1 MNPSSWIL
9 AHLKTVSPGRAID
22 VAAGSGRHAFAMADL
37 GFSVTAVD
45 RNPDLATSY
54 QHSNIQLI
62 CEDLEGPEWPLSD
75 QSFDLVLVSN
85 YLFRPYLPE
94 LFALVTPGGFL
105 LYETFGVGNEVY
117 GKPSNPN
124 FLLRA
129 GELASALGS
138 SFDIIDERFEVVSD
152 PSPAV
157 RAGIFARRSR

>member
-45 RNPDLATSY
+45 RNPDLASSY
-54 QHSNIQLI
+54 QHSDIQLTSV
-62 CEDLEGPEWPLSD
+62 DLEGSEWPLSD
-75 QSFDLVLVSN
+75 QLFDLVLVSN
-85 YLFRPYLPE
+85 YLFRPYLRE
-94 LFALVTPGGFL
+94 LFALVATDGFL

-117 GKPSNPN
+117 GKPSNPD
-124 FLLRA
+124 FLLKP

-138 SFDIIDERFEVVSD
+138 SFDIIDERFEDVSD

-157 RAGIFARRSR
+157 RAGIFARRFR